1 MTFNPILLMTSDI
14 VLELCCVFIFDFV
27 LFLFVDAYISLRAG
41 RCTMVEG
48 ER

>member
-14 VLELCCVFIFDFV
+14 VLELCCVIIFDFV
-27 LFLFVDAYISLRAG
+27 LFCFVDAYISLKAEKR
-41 RCTMVEG
+41 TMVEG